1 MAAINGSFHLIS
13 GPRAEVQSPLLADE
27 LVVAS
32 DELPELPAY
41 WADTLDS
48 PGPAKYEDRMWAHEC
63 FERVFVACTN
73 VYLICI

>member
-1 MAAINGSFHLIS
+1 MAAINGSFHLWAARRGAIS
-13 GPRAEVQSPLLADE
+13 IACDE

-32 DELPELPAY
+32 DELPELPAD

-63 FERVFVACTN
+63 FERFFLLVQ
-73 VYLICI
+73 ICI

>member
-1 MAAINGSFHLIS
+1 MAAINGSFHFWT
-13 GPRAEVQSPLLADE
+13 RAEVQSPLLADE

-32 DELPELPAY
+32 DELPELPAD

-63 FERVFVACTN
+63 FERFFLLVQ
-73 VYLICI
+73 ICI